1 MATVLKIPAKFHPIT
16 HLPETKVQKRRVA
29 AYARV
34 STDSEEQQTSYAAQ
48 VDRYTKYIQER
59 ADWEFVAVYTDEGI
73 SALNTKHRDG
83 FNRMVADALDGKIDL
98 IVTKSVSRFARNTV
112 DSLTT
117 VRKLKEK
124 GVEVFFE
131 KENIY
136 TLDSKGELLI
146 TIMSSLAQEESRS
159 ISENVTWGQRKRMA
173 DGKVSLP
180 YKHFLGY
187 RKGADGLPEIV
198 PEEAEIVRNIYR
210 WFMEGKTP
218 TGIAR
223 TLTEQGVLTPAGKE
237 QWCSSTVKSILTNE
251 KYKGSALLQKRFTVD
266 FLTKKSKVNEGE
278 VPQYYIEESHP
289 AIIEPEEFELVQAEL
304 LRRQNLRRQYN
315 EKSVFAARLVC
326 GDCENFFGAKVW
338 HSNSKYRQV
347 IWQCNHKFQ
356 GVCKCQTPH
365 LQESVI
371 QQRFQAAVQELLQ
384 KRKAVLENCQVM
396 LELLTDCTD
405 LERQLQE
412 LETQKMW
419 ISEQVQGYVRENSEI
434 VQDQEKYEERYQ
446 ALVGQYEPLQKQET
460 ALQERR
466 AERLARREQ
475 IQGFQRV
482 LNGQNGMLTE
492 FDTQLWL
499 AAVEKAVVH

>member
-1 MATVLKIPAKFHPIT
+1 MQTA
-16 HLPETKVQKRRVA
+16 A
-29 AYARV
+29 AYVRV
-34 STDSEEQQTSYAAQ
+34 STEDQVEYSPDSQIKAIQKYAK
-48 VDRYTKYIQER
+48 DHDMILPQEFIF
-59 ADWEFVAVYTDEGI
+59 ADEGI
-73 SALNTKHRDG
+73 SGRKALNRPA
-83 FNRMVADALDGKIDL
+83 FQRMIGLA
-98 IVTKSVSRFARNTV
+98 KSKPRPFDVILLWKFSRFARNREDSIVYKSMLRRQCGV
-112 DSLTT
+112 DVVSVSEQVGEDKTAILIEALLEAMDEYYSINLSEEVKRGLAEKFSRGEAANRPPLGYVT
-117 VRKLKEK
+117 EK
-124 GVEVFFE
+124 GKYVV
-131 KENIY
+131 
-136 TLDSKGELLI
+136 
-146 TIMSSLAQEESRS
+146 Q
-159 ISENVTWGQRKRMA
+159 
-173 DGKVSLP
+173 
-180 YKHFLGY
+180 
-187 RKGADGLPEIV
+187 

-223 TLTEQGVLTPAGKE
+223 TLTEQGIPTPAGKE
-237 QWCSSTVKSILTNE
+237 QWHSSTVKSILTNE

-289 AIIEPEEFELVQAEL
+289 AIIVPEEFELVQAEL

-315 EKSVFAARLVC
+315 GKSVFAARLVC
-326 GDCENFFGAKVW
+326 GDCGNFFGAKVW

-384 KRKAVLENCQVM
+384 KRKAILENCQVM

-412 LETQKMW
+412 LEMQKMRV
-419 ISEQVQGYVRENSEI
+419 SEQVQGYVRENSEI

-446 ALVGQYEPLQKQET
+446 ALVGQ
-460 ALQERR
+460 
-466 AERLARREQ
+466 
-475 IQGFQRV
+475 
-482 LNGQNGMLTE
+482 
-492 FDTQLWL
+492 
-499 AAVEKAVVH
+499 

>member
-223 TLTEQGVLTPAGKE
+223 TLTEQGVPTPAGKE
-237 QWCSSTVKSILTNE
+237 QWCSSTVKSILINE

-289 AIIEPEEFELVQAEL
+289 AIIVPEEFELVQAEL

-315 EKSVFAARLVC
+315 GKSVFAARLVC
-326 GDCENFFGAKVW
+326 GDFGNFFGAKVW

-384 KRKAVLENCQVM
+384 KRKAILENCQVM

-405 LERQLQE
+405 LEYQLQE
-412 LETQKMW
+412 LETQKMR

-434 VQDQEKYEERYQ
+434 VQDQEKMRTVSAGGTIRTAAETRNRPAGTASRAVGKTRTDSGLSKSIER
-446 ALVGQYEPLQKQET
+446 T
-460 ALQERR
+460 RW
-466 AERLARREQ
+466 
-475 IQGFQRV
+475 
-482 LNGQNGMLTE
+482 
-492 FDTQLWL
+492 D
-499 AAVEKAVVH
+499 AAGI

>member
-1 MATVLKIPAKFHPIT
+1 M
-16 HLPETKVQKRRVA
+16 
-29 AYARV
+29 
-34 STDSEEQQTSYAAQ
+34 
-48 VDRYTKYIQER
+48 
-59 ADWEFVAVYTDEGI
+59 I
-73 SALNTKHRDG
+73 SKDYL
-83 FNRMVADALDGKIDL
+83 
-98 IVTKSVSRFARNTV
+98 
-112 DSLTT
+112 SL
-117 VRKLKEK
+117 
-124 GVEVFFE
+124 F
-131 KENIY
+131 Y

-187 RKGADGLPEIV
+187 RKGTDGLPEIV

-223 TLTEQGVLTPAGKE
+223 TLTEQGVPTPAGKE

-289 AIIEPEEFELVQAEL
+289 AIIVPEEFELVQAEL

-315 EKSVFAARLVC
+315 GKSVFAARLVC
-326 GDCENFFGAKVW
+326 GDCGNFFGAKVW

-412 LETQKMW
+412 LETQKMR

-434 VQDQEKYEERYQ
+434 VQDQEKYEQRY
-446 ALVGQYEPLQKQET
+446 
-460 ALQERR
+460 
-466 AERLARREQ
+466 
-475 IQGFQRV
+475 
-482 LNGQNGMLTE
+482 
-492 FDTQLWL
+492 
-499 AAVEKAVVH
+499 

>member
-73 SALNTKHRDG
+73 SALNTRHRDG

-159 ISENVTWGQRKRMA
+159 ISENVTWGQRKRME

-223 TLTEQGVLTPAGKE
+223 TLTEQGVPTPAGKE

-289 AIIEPEEFELVQAEL
+289 AIIVPEEFELVQAEL
-304 LRRQNLRRQYN
+304 LRRQTLRRQYN
-315 EKSVFAARLVC
+315 GKSVCLRRLRKFLRGKGLAFQQQIPT
-326 GDCENFFGAKVW
+326 GDLAVQ
-338 HSNSKYRQV
+338 SQIPR
-347 IWQCNHKFQ
+347 
-356 GVCKCQTPH
+356 GVQMPDTPLAGERH
-365 LQESVI
+365 T
-371 QQRFQAAVQELLQ
+371 AAVSGS
-384 KRKAVLENCQVM
+384 RSGIAAKAESDSGKLSGDAGTAHRLYRFRASIAGNGNAENADFGTGAGICSG
-396 LELLTDCTD
+396 E
-405 LERQLQE
+405 
-412 LETQKMW
+412 
-419 ISEQVQGYVRENSEI
+419 
-434 VQDQEKYEERYQ
+434 
-446 ALVGQYEPLQKQET
+446 
-460 ALQERR
+460 
-466 AERLARREQ
+466 
-475 IQGFQRV
+475 
-482 LNGQNGMLTE
+482 
-492 FDTQLWL
+492 
-499 AAVEKAVVH
+499 

>member
-1 MATVLKIPAKFHPIT
+1 M
-16 HLPETKVQKRRVA
+16 
-29 AYARV
+29 
-34 STDSEEQQTSYAAQ
+34 
-48 VDRYTKYIQER
+48 
-59 ADWEFVAVYTDEGI
+59 
-73 SALNTKHRDG
+73 
-83 FNRMVADALDGKIDL
+83 
-98 IVTKSVSRFARNTV
+98 
-112 DSLTT
+112 
-117 VRKLKEK
+117 
-124 GVEVFFE
+124 
-131 KENIY
+131 
-136 TLDSKGELLI
+136 
-146 TIMSSLAQEESRS
+146 
-159 ISENVTWGQRKRMA
+159 
-173 DGKVSLP
+173 
-180 YKHFLGY
+180 
-187 RKGADGLPEIV
+187 
-198 PEEAEIVRNIYR
+198 
-210 WFMEGKTP
+210 
-218 TGIAR
+218 
-223 TLTEQGVLTPAGKE
+223 
-237 QWCSSTVKSILTNE
+237 
-251 KYKGSALLQKRFTVD
+251 QKRFTVD

-278 VPQYYIEESHP
+278 VPQYYIEGSHP

-315 EKSVFAARLVC
+315 GESVFAARLVC
-326 GDCENFFGAKVW
+326 GDCVNFFGAKVW

-396 LELLTDCTD
+396 LKLLTDCTD

-412 LETQKMW
+412 LETQKMR

-434 VQDQEKYEERYQ
+434 VQDQEKNEERYQ

-475 IQGFQRV
+475 IQGFQRA
-482 LNGQNGMLTE
+482 LNGQNGMLPE

-499 AAVEKAVVH
+499 AAVEKAVVHRDGKIVFVLKDGTELVQKI